1 MAGMVGEHSRRL
13 AGAGA
18 AAVVLALAPVLTGC
32 GSDDGSAG
40 DVPTITTRPSTPA
53 TRTSNLEPSEPPTST
68 TTTVPESSETSGT
81 SGTSGTP
88 EPTTSAPSPTGSPT
102 ATTDAPRG
110 PTTYAAALARI
121 DDVAASSAAPVTAA
135 RFSTARDVVY
145 CLLDDDVIGPAC
157 ELRTGFIED
166 ESYCGG
172 AATNGIGRIE
182 TFQGR
187 AQPVCNTD
195 TIREGGARVVTAPGV
210 VRTGG
215 VECGVERFGVTCVDT
230 GARTGFFIGPGE
242 YHVF

>member
-1 MAGMVGEHSRRL
+1 MTGMVREHPRRL
-13 AGAGA
+13 AV
-18 AAVVLALAPVLTGC
+18 AAVVLALAPVLAGC

-68 TTTVPESSETSGT
+68 TTTAPESSETSE
-81 SGTSGTP
+81 TP
-88 EPTTSAPSPTGSPT
+88 VPTTSAPSPTGSPT
-102 ATTDAPRG
+102 ATTDAPQG

-121 DDVAASSAAPVTAA
+121 DGVTASSAAPVTAA

-215 VECGVERFGVTCVDT
+215 VECAVERFGVTCVDT
-230 GARTGFFIGPGE
+230 RARTGFFIGPGE